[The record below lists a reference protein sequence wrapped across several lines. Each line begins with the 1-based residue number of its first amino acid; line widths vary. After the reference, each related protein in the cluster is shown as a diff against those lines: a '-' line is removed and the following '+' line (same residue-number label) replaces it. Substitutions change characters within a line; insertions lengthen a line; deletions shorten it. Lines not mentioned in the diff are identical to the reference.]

1 VLLNI
6 LQGRIGLPGQPGLN
20 GQKGVRG
27 DTGLMVSLKQNFF
40 KEDDSFYF

>member
-1 VLLNI
+1 MLLNL

-27 DTGLMVSLKQNFF
+27 DTGLMVILKQNFF
-40 KEDDSFYF
+40 LTR

>member
-1 VLLNI
+1 VLFNL

-27 DTGLMVSLKQNFF
+27 DTGLMVILKQKVF
-40 KEDDSFYF
+40 